1 MKKKDMISDEQL
13 GAFTDGELE
22 AGEENRI
29 FTLAEQDPELDARL
43 CQHRKLKELVQHAYR
58 DPPEPRRRPA
68 HTLPRKS
75 LFGLAAAALVLLSIG
90 VAGGWFAARHN
101 PAGEAGSAAAVIP
114 VGQERW
120 LLHVASSEPE
130 QMEQA
135 LNRADELMTDPA
147 ATPERRVEIVA
158 NEGGLN
164 LLRSDITPFADRIR
178 QLADQDVLFF
188 ACSRAIERLEEQ
200 GVRVQLLPQAD
211 TRYSALD
218 RVVLR
223 MQQGWTYE
231 KI

>member
-1 MKKKDMISDEQL
+1 MNKEDRISDEQL

-22 AGEENRI
+22 ADEENRI
-29 FTLAEQDPELDARL
+29 FTLAEQDSELDARL

-68 HTLPRKS
+68 HTLPPKS
-75 LFGLAAAALVLLSIG
+75 LFGLAAAALLLLSIG
-90 VAGGWFAARHN
+90 LAGGWFAARHY
-101 PAGEAGSAAAVIP
+101 PASDAGSVAAVVP
-114 VGQERW
+114 AGQERW
-120 LLHVASSEPE
+120 LLHVASADPDE
-130 QMEQA
+130 MEQA
-135 LNRADELMTDPA
+135 LNRADELMADPA
-147 ATPERRVEIVA
+147 ATAHRRVEIVA

-164 LLRSDITPFADRIR
+164 LLRSDVTPFADRIR
-178 QLADQDVLFF
+178 QLAEQDVLFF
-188 ACSRAIERLEEQ
+188 ACSRAIKRLEEQ